1 MREISSRLWHFA
13 NLASWVP
20 FWVVSSVCCCSRANL
35 KAKSKLLLF
44 RRIAWQSGLAMR
56 PLRVLNVAE
65 KNDAAKELSRIMS
78 RGQSSRVGMGR

>member
-1 MREISSRLWHFA
+1 MVISF
-13 NLASWVP
+13 
-20 FWVVSSVCCCSRANL
+20 VVSSVLCCSRANL
-35 KAKSKLLLF
+35 KAKNKLFLF
-44 RRIAWQSGLAMR
+44 KKLAWQRGLAMR